1 MYIKGKILGI
11 CTAACAAVFVAT
23 AVAAWYADSSEYVF
37 SGNVTVEGV
46 IGNTGTVTIPD
57 DQKGQSICYGAPKD
71 ASDTSYWLYSD
82 SAGSENLTLE
92 YTFNFSNVTSN
103 SAFMISVSVEDENEG
118 GKKYNSAYGVTA
130 NGDSAS
136 YKYAVEKGYIADVG
150 EAEIEYISEGSRGV
164 TFSKSDNIFTFKM
177 DEDEH
182 CAKVVITF
190 KWGESFTG
198 EDDEA
203 CNPYYI
209 YRDYTTN
216 EQKLEATDTLAYI
229 AECLSGVQYKI
240 VFTPVRL

>member
-46 IGNTGTVTIPD
+46 IGNTGTVTIPEE
-57 DQKGQSICYGAPKD
+57 QKGQSICYGAPEE

-103 SAFMISVSVEDENEG
+103 SAFKISVSAEDKNED
-118 GKKYNSAYGVTA
+118 GKEYNSAYGVTA

-136 YKYAVEKGYIADVG
+136 YKHAVEKEYIADVN
-150 EAEIEYISEGSRGV
+150 EAGIEYISEGSRGV

-182 CAKVVITF
+182 YAKVVITF
-190 KWGESFTG
+190 KWGEVFKDG
-198 EDDEA
+198 NDEA

-209 YRDYTTN
+209 YRNYTTN

>member
-1 MYIKGKILGI
+1 MGI

-46 IGNTGTVTIPD
+46 IGNTGTVTIPEE
-57 DQKGQSICYGAPKD
+57 QKGQSICYGAPEE

-136 YKYAVEKGYIADVG
+136 YKHAVEKEYIADVG
-150 EAEIEYISEGSRGV
+150 EAEIEYISEGSKGV
-164 TFSKSDNIFTFKM
+164 TFSKSDKIFTFKM
-177 DEDEH
+177 NEEEH
-182 CAKVVITF
+182 YAKVVITF
-190 KWGESFTG
+190 KWGKAFTG
-198 EDDEA
+198 EDGEA

-209 YRDYTTN
+209 YRNYTTN
-216 EQKLEATDTLAYI
+216 EQNLEATDTLAYI

>member
-57 DQKGQSICYGAPKD
+57 EQKGQSICYGAPEE

-103 SAFMISVSVEDENEG
+103 SAFKISVSVEDENEG

-150 EAEIEYISEGSRGV
+150 EAGIEYISEGSKGV

-182 CAKVVITF
+182 YAKVVITF
-190 KWGESFTG
+190 KWGKEFTV
-198 EDDEA
+198 EDGEA

-240 VFTPVRL
+240 VFTPARL

>member
-46 IGNTGTVTIPD
+46 IGNTGTVTIPEE
-57 DQKGQSICYGAPKD
+57 QKGQSICYGAPKD
-71 ASDTSYWLYSD
+71 ASDTSYWLYSN

-130 NGDSAS
+130 NGDWAS
-136 YKYAVEKGYIADVG
+136 YKHAVDMEYIADVS
-150 EAEIEYISEGSRGV
+150 EAEIEYISEGSKGV

-177 DEDEH
+177 DEEEH
-182 CAKVVITF
+182 YAKVVITF
-190 KWGESFTG
+190 KWGKAFTG
-198 EDDEA
+198 EDGEA

-209 YRDYTTN
+209 FRGYTTN
-216 EQKLEATDTLAYI
+216 EQKLKATDTLAYI